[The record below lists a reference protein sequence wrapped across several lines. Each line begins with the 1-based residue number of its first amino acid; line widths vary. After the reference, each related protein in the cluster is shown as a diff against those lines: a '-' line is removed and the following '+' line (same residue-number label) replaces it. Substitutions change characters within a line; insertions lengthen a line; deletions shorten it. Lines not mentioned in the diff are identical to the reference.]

1 MLLGWVGAS
10 RTGLEALREGPQP
23 TMFFE
28 LLFFPILDDFGSKMG
43 WVWAPRTGLM
53 AFREGPQPTMF
64 FGSLFFPI
72 LDDFG
77 SKMGVQK
84 PSFLANFEGQ
94 KS

>member
-1 MLLGWVGAS
+1 MLL
-10 RTGLEALREGPQP
+10 
-23 TMFFE
+23 
-28 LLFFPILDDFGSKMG
+28 G

-53 AFREGPQPTMF
+53 AFREDPKATMF

-84 PSFLANFEGQ
+84 PSFLASLDGRQAQKFRRSSEQVHDTHSGGILEGF
-94 KS
+94 